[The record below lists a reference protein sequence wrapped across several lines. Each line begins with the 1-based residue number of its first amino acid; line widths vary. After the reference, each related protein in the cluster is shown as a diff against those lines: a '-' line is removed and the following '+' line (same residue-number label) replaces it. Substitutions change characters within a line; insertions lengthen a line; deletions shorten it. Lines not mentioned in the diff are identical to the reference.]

1 MTRVGF
7 YLSKARDDSARL
19 VLACRIA
26 EKAWR
31 TGHKVYIHT
40 ASTEHSALC
49 DRMLWTF
56 RQGSFIPHA
65 LAEQDDGVSPVLIGH
80 APEPELRL
88 HDVIINLSDE
98 VPVFF
103 GAFERLAEPVAGDDL
118 QRQQARERYRF
129 YRDRGY
135 ALQTHEL
142 DA

>member
-7 YLSKARDDSARL
+7 YLSKAHEDTARMA
-19 VLACRIA
+19 LACRIT

-31 TGHKVYIHT
+31 SGHKVYIHT
-40 ASTEHSALC
+40 ASAKQAAQC

-56 RQGSFIPHA
+56 RDASFIPHT
-65 LAEQDDGVSPVLIGH
+65 LATEDDGVSPVLIGH
-80 APEPELRL
+80 DPEPELRL

-103 GAFERLAEPVAGDDL
+103 GAFERLAEPVAGDDT

-135 ALQTHEL
+135 ALKTHEL
-142 DA
+142 DT

>member
-7 YLSKARDDSARL
+7 YLSKAEDDTARIL
-19 VLACRIA
+19 LACRVT

-40 ASTEHSALC
+40 ASAEHSVLC

-65 LAEQDDGVSPVLIGH
+65 LEAEDDGVSPVLIGH
-80 APEPELRL
+80 APEPQLRL

-103 GAFERLAEPVAGDDL
+103 GAFERLAEPVAGDEHHRRL
-118 QRQQARERYRF
+118 ARERYRF

-135 ALQTHEL
+135 ALETHEL